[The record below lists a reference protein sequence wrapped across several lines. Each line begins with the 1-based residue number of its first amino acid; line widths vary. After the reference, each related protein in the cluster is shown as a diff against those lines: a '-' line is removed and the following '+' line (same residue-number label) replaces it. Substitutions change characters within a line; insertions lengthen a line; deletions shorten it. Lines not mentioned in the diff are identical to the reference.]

1 MRANGS
7 GTISELQGSSAVISD
22 ILVLLKN
29 TVNEHLTASSGW
41 RGPVPDQGPVVFL
54 DSEKVDSL
62 DLKLGAVTLL
72 LVNLEEDHT
81 LRPADPF
88 RSTLAD
94 GTTQRVQ
101 PAIQMNAYVLFA
113 ARFKD
118 YEQAPAVHLADPAV
132 LPGPS
137 GPRSRE
143 HTGDERQDRE
153 AHHGAADAPLSEQ
166 NQLWGVLRSSYQPS
180 LLYKV
185 RMVVFRDEDGLVAPQ
200 ISEPV
205 QRIHQ

>member
-1 MRANGS
+1 
-7 GTISELQGSSAVISD
+7 VISD

-29 TVNEHLTASSGW
+29 TVNEHLTASLGW
-41 RGPVPDQGPVVFL
+41 VGPVPDQGPVVFL
-54 DSEKVDSL
+54 DSETGDSL
-62 DLKLGAVTLL
+62 QLKLGSVTLL

-88 RSTLAD
+88 RVTLPD

-118 YEQAPAVHLADPAV
+118 YEQGLRCISLILQFFQGRRVLDHVSTPAL
-132 LPGPS
+132 S
-137 GPRSRE
+137 
-143 HTGDERQDRE
+143 DRIE
-153 AHHGAADAPLSEQ
+153 KLTMELLTLPLSEQ
-166 NQLWGVLRSSYQPS
+166 NHLWGVLRSSYQPS

-185 RMVVFRDEDGLVAPQ
+185 RMVVFQDQDGLGAPE

-205 QRIHQ
+205 LRIHQ

>member
-1 MRANGS
+1 M
-7 GTISELQGSSAVISD
+7 ISD

-62 DLKLGAVTLL
+62 ELKLGAVTLL

-81 LRPADPF
+81 LRPADPY
-88 RSTLAD
+88 RVTLPD
-94 GTTQRVQ
+94 GTTQRIQ

-113 ARFKD
+113 ARFKE
-118 YEQAPAVHLADPAV
+118 YEQGLRCISLILQFFQGHRV
-132 LPGPS
+132 LDHVNTPTLS
-137 GPRSRE
+137 
-143 HTGDERQDRE
+143 DRIE
-153 AHHGAADAPLSEQ
+153 KLTMELLTLPLSEQ

-185 RMVVFRDEDGLVAPQ
+185 RMAVFQDEDGLVAPQ
-200 ISEPV
+200 ISDPV
-205 QRIHQ
+205 LRINQ

>member
-1 MRANGS
+1 M
-7 GTISELQGSSAVISD
+7 ISD
-22 ILVLLKN
+22 ILVLLRN
-29 TVNEHLTASSGW
+29 TVNEHLTVSSGW

-62 DLKLGAVTLL
+62 ELKLGAVTLL

-88 RSTLAD
+88 RLTLPD

-113 ARFKD
+113 ARFKE
-118 YEQAPAVHLADPAV
+118 YEQGLRCISLILQFFQGRRVLDHENTPAL
-132 LPGPS
+132 S
-137 GPRSRE
+137 
-143 HTGDERQDRE
+143 DRIE
-153 AHHGAADAPLSEQ
+153 KLTMELLTLPLSEL
-166 NQLWGVLRSSYQPS
+166 NQLWGMLRSAYQPS

-185 RMVVFRDEDGLVAPQ
+185 RMAVFQDKDGLSAPQ
-200 ISEPV
+200 ISDPV
-205 QRIHQ
+205 LRINP